1 MVIKSK
7 LQNLLENFTSSLPGV
22 EGVVVASVDGLS
34 IASVISTKIEEERT
48 SAISAAMFSLA
59 ERIAGELYRGH
70 VEQILVEGE
79 EGKGIL
85 VSCGTE
91 AILLVLTKKEAK
103 LGLLFLQVKRLTEEL
118 LPLLSEK

>member
-34 IASVISTKIEEERT
+34 ISSVISTQIEEERT

-91 AILLVLTKKEAK
+91 AVLLVLTKKEAK